1 MDTVYEA
8 LRLAGNVVFVLLAVM
23 ALREWRRRP
32 SPTTGWLAASF
43 GVLGALV
50 LVARLIEN
58 QEGVVFDW
66 VTKLLIVGIVLFPYF
81 LWRFHLTFRPVS
93 RRVAHLSTALTGL
106 VVVAA
111 LALPELPEPGAPRT
125 PAFDA
130 FVAIL
135 LFQWTVLL
143 VALATRLW
151 RSGSGQPTLTQRR
164 MRMMATGAVWLAAAL
179 LLAGTTPS
187 EADVSGTQIAV
198 QLFAIMSGPFFLL
211 GFAPPTTVRTLWR
224 RSEERRLRMAE
235 VGLMSAETPAEV
247 GAILLPH
254 VSRLL
259 GGGRAELFDPGGKL
273 LATVPGS
280 VSARSAQA
288 AGELEADLSYGRLS
302 VHHSPF
308 APFFGADE
316 NELMRDFALMA
327 DLALARADLFVRL
340 RRSNEELEQFAYVAS
355 HDLQEP
361 LRTVASYAELLA
373 RRYEGKLDEKAD
385 RYIDFVV
392 DGCQRMQ
399 DLIND
404 LLAFSR
410 VGTKAAP
417 LVPNDLDVPLDR
429 ALRGL
434 DATISETGAT
444 IERDDLPVAEI
455 DEAQMTLVFQNLI
468 GNAIKFRGDEP
479 PHVEISSAVQDDEI
493 IVTVRDNGIGIEP
506 QYQDRIFTIF
516 QRLHTRAEYP
526 GTGLGLAIC
535 KKVVERHGG
544 RIWLDETEGRG
555 SAFSFSL
562 PTARSVDDPGTRD
575 RDPSRGGQRA

>member
-1 MDTVYEA
+1 MDTLYEA
-8 LRLAGNVVFVLLAVM
+8 LRLAGNVIFVLLAIM

-58 QEGVVFDW
+58 QEGVLIDW
-66 VTKLLIVGIVLFPYF
+66 VTTLLVVGIVLFPYF
-81 LWRFHLTFRPVS
+81 LWRFHLTFRPVP
-93 RRVAHLSTALTGL
+93 RPVAHLATALTAL
-106 VVVAA
+106 VAVAA
-111 LALPELPEPGAPRT
+111 IALPELPEPGEPRT
-125 PAFDA
+125 LAFDA

-135 LFQWTVLL
+135 LLQWGMLL
-143 VALATRLW
+143 GALAVRLW
-151 RSGSGQPTLTQRR
+151 RSGSGQPTLAQRR

-179 LLAGTTPS
+179 LLAGTAPS
-187 EADVSGTQIAV
+187 GTEVSGTQIAV

-224 RSEERRLRMAE
+224 RTEERRLRTAE
-235 VGLMSAETPAEV
+235 AGLMSAEAPAEV

-259 GGGRAELFDPGGKL
+259 GGGPAELFDPGGQL
-273 LATVPGS
+273 LAAEPGTLSPGS
-280 VSARSAQA
+280 TPG
-288 AGELEADLSYGRLS
+288 GELEVDLSYGRLS

-308 APFFGADE
+308 APFFGDDE
-316 NELMRDFALMA
+316 TELMRDFALMA

-417 LVPNDLDVPLDR
+417 TVPTGLDVPLDR
-429 ALRGL
+429 ALRAL
-434 DATISETGAT
+434 EAAISETGAT
-444 IERDDLPVAEI
+444 IERDDLPDAEI
-455 DEAQMTLVFQNLI
+455 DEAQMMLVFQNLI
-468 GNAIKFRGDEP
+468 GNAVKFRGDET
-479 PHVEISSAVQDDEI
+479 PHVAIRSAVQDGEI
-493 IVTVRDNGIGIEP
+493 TVTVRDNGIGIEP

-555 SAFSFSL
+555 ASFSFSL
-562 PTARSVDDPGTRD
+562 PTARNVHDQGTRD
-575 RDPSRGGQRA
+575 RDPPRGGQRA